1 VSRRAAFL
9 GLGVI
14 GSPMAAHV
22 AGAFD
27 LCVWNRTGERA
38 RTFAHQ
44 RGCRSASTPREA
56 VEGAEVVITCLP
68 TSAEVLAVL
77 EGADGALAGLR
88 KGALFVD
95 CTSGSPEGA
104 RRLAARLAEAAVAYA
119 DCPVSGG
126 TNGAAAGTLAVM
138 VGADADVFQRAL
150 PVLSLFGKRIEHL
163 GPVGSGSALKA
174 VNNALL
180 AANILTFGEGFAA
193 LASAGLPVRRALEMI
208 NASSG
213 RSFVTEVLAPERILT
228 GAFPRTFRLALLEK
242 DVGIAVEFLASEGLE
257 APVLRQVRE
266 VLLKIR
272 ALLGEEADY
281 LEAVLLHERQAGS
294 EIRG

>member
-1 VSRRAAFL
+1 
-9 GLGVI
+9 
-14 GSPMAAHV
+14 MAAHV
-22 AGAFD
+22 ARAFD
-27 LCVWNRTGERA
+27 LCVWNRTVARA
-38 RTFAHQ
+38 QDFAREH
-44 RGCRSASTPREA
+44 GCRSAPTPRAA
-56 VEGAEVVITCLP
+56 VDGAEVVIACLP
-68 TSAEVLAVL
+68 TSEEVLALL
-77 EGADGALAGLR
+77 EGHDGAAAGLQS
-88 KGALFVD
+88 GALFLD

-104 RRLAARLAEAAVAYA
+104 RRLAARLGSEGAVYA

-126 TNGAAAGTLAVM
+126 TNGASAGTLTVM
-138 VGADADVFQRAL
+138 VGAEPAAFERAQ

-163 GPVGSGSALKA
+163 GPVGTGSALKA

-193 LASAGLPVRRALEMI
+193 LARAGLPVRRALDVI
-208 NASSG
+208 NVSSG

-228 GAFPRTFRLALLEK
+228 GAFPQTFRLALLEK
-242 DVGIAVEFLASEGLE
+242 DVGIAVEFLAAEGLE

-266 VLLKIR
+266 VMLKAR

-281 LEAVLLHERQAGS
+281 LEAVRLQEREAGA